1 MVIPVPLIRRNIILR
16 KLQQARAFTPGTAVT
31 LREAGVFNPDGLPQI
46 TERMVDSINNPDCRM
61 TGSLFHWA
69 DPPRRN

>member
-31 LREAGVFNPDGLPQI
+31 LREAGGTQPVRVPADHGTDG
-46 TERMVDSINNPDCRM
+46 
-61 TGSLFHWA
+61 
-69 DPPRRN
+69 PPRMDPANRRRKVLPGLTA

>member
-16 KLQQARAFTPGTAVT
+16 KLQQAHAFTPGTAVT

-46 TERMVDSINNPDCRM
+46 TERMVRRGWILRTPDGRYY
-61 TGSLFHWA
+61 LA
-69 DPPRRN
+69 

>member
-31 LREAGVFNPDGLPQI
+31 LREAGDAML
-46 TERMVDSINNPDCRM
+46 TEAQRDMLRTVV
-61 TGSLFHWA
+61 
-69 DPPRRN
+69 